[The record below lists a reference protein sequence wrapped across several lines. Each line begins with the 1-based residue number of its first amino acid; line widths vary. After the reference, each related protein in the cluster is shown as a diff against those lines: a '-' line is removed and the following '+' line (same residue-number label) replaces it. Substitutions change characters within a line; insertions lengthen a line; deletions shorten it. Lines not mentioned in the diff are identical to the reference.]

1 MGVKPIGERICMD
14 CDALAVSGSMRCAPC
29 RDKALK
35 ENKAAHRARQA
46 VRYEKLGV
54 PSRRLTGT
62 CPDCGKAIRSDST
75 RCLPCS
81 LVYVSQRRAQRVAE
95 SAAEKAERVA
105 QVKRKREQAELAKAA
120 KVEAVKRKRNE
131 IDYSTS
137 TNMARFMFCKECG
150 KYVRREEAHTSVFCT
165 EKCQQDSNRRTAHF
179 SNKSSWEMRV

>member
-1 MGVKPIGERICMD
+1 MGAKPIGERICMD
-14 CDALAVSGSMRCAPC
+14 CDALAVEGSMRCAPC
-29 RDKALK
+29 RDKA
-35 ENKAAHRARQA
+35 EIERRA
-46 VRYEKLGV
+46 
-54 PSRRLTGT
+54 SRRERANIRYQKTGPKKRKLSGT
-62 CPDCGKAIRSDST
+62 CCDCGKAVRAESV

-81 LVYVSQRRAQRVAE
+81 LVFVGQRRAQRLAE

-165 EKCQQDSNRRTAHF
+165 EKCQQDSNRRTQHF

>member
-1 MGVKPIGERICMD
+1 MGLKPIGERICLD
-14 CDALAVSGSMRCAPC
+14 CDALAVEGSMRCAPC

-81 LVYVSQRRAQRVAE
+81 LVFSGKRKEQR
-95 SAAEKAERVA
+95 AAEAAAAKAERAA
-105 QVKRKREQAELAKAA
+105 QAQHSRADAKRAKIAKADAERRKR
-120 KVEAVKRKRNE
+120 E

-137 TNMARFMFCKECG
+137 TNMARFMWCKECG
-150 KYVRREEAHTSVFCT
+150 KYVRREDAHTDLFCST
-165 EKCQQDSNRRTAHF
+165 KCQESSKKRTAHF